1 MSTRELAAQVFDLL
15 NDAQLRDFMLLF
27 ADDNSLARF
36 ESELMGHNKDFGKTY
51 NNFKEVIADL
61 DAESAEEDDDI

>member
-1 MSTRELAAQVFDLL
+1 MSTREIAAPVFDLL

-36 ESELMGHNKDFGKTY
+36 ESELMGHN
-51 NNFKEVIADL
+51 
-61 DAESAEEDDDI
+61 